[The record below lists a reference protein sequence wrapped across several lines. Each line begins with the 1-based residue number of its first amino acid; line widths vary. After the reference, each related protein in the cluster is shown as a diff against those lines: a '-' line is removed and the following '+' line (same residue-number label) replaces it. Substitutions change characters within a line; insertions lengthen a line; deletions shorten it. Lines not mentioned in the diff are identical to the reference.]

1 MNIKIEMIINGQPVS
16 YALEP
21 RCNDLI
27 INNIHL
33 IQNGELVIP
42 NLEQLGLQNV
52 NQQTEA
58 LGNNQ
63 PNNLLPNRDDVN

>member
-1 MNIKIEMIINGQPVS
+1 MNIKIEMLINGQTVS

-21 RCNDLI
+21 SCNDLI

-63 PNNLLPNRDDVN
+63 PNNLLPNRNDVN